1 MKVLVTGANGFIG
14 RALVRTMLAGGRLA
28 RTDGSLAP
36 IDELVLVDR
45 SPVLAPDA
53 PGIHIRTLD
62 GDLRDDALL
71 AEATGTQPDSIFHLA
86 ATLTIDAENDP
97 ASGWAINMQLPWR
110 LLEACRG
117 AKVRPR
123 FVYASS
129 IAVFGGHLPERVDD
143 TQFRTPKTSYG
154 TAKAIT
160 ELLIDDYSRK
170 GIVDGR
176 ALRLPVVLLRPP
188 AATRTMSDI
197 IAAIAREPLC
207 GRSTVSPLGADLRF
221 PVVSVQ
227 RVAANLLRL
236 HDIDA
241 GAFGDCRSVNQPGLS
256 VSVAD
261 IVAALGRVA
270 GPGVAAR
277 VAIEPD
283 PAVEA
288 VMRGWPTEFVSDY
301 RFDPA
306 LDADPDFDAIL
317 RGWLDETR
325 EEAARTGAQAGVQ
338 GERGR

>member
-1 MKVLVTGANGFIG
+1 MKVLITGASGFIG
-14 RALVRTMLAGGRLA
+14 RALAQAMVANGRLA
-28 RTDGSLAP
+28 NADGRAER
-36 IDELVLVDR
+36 IDELILVDR
-45 SPVLAPDA
+45 GPIAAPAA
-53 PGIHIRTLD
+53 PGISVRTLA
-62 GDLRDDALL
+62 GDLRDEALL
-71 AEATGTQPDSIFHLA
+71 AEAIGAKPDSIFHLA
-86 ATLTIDAENDP
+86 ATLTIDAEDDP

-117 AKVRPR
+117 ASARPR

-129 IAVFGGHLPERVDD
+129 IAVFGGRLPERVDD
-143 TQFRTPKTSYG
+143 TQFRTPTTSYG

-176 ALRLPVVLLRPP
+176 ALRLPVVLLRAP

-207 GRSTVSPLGADLRF
+207 GRSTVAPLGPELRF

-241 GAFGDCRSVNQPGLS
+241 SDFKNCRSVNQPGLS

-270 GPGVAAR
+270 GPAVAAR
-277 VAIEPD
+277 VSVEPD

-288 VMRGWPTEFVSDY
+288 VMRGWPTEFVSGY
-301 RFDPA
+301 CFDPP
-306 LDADPDFDAIL
+306 LEADPDFDTIL
-317 RGWLDETR
+317 RGWLAEHGDT
-325 EEAARTGAQAGVQ
+325 EAPDR
-338 GERGR
+338 